1 MPPGAPPCPDA
12 AGGIGSPLA
21 PETSGRIQEYSH
33 ETQHLAPARRDRG
46 GHRHRAGRRPAR
58 PRGGRARRGHSHRL
72 TLGVQ
77 TSPFSSSGTA
87 ATANSA
93 TNPVTDAGL
102 GKIGLTGSGRA
113 NISTGLQ
120 YVEAQSYADSPYH
133 TRAYVKLAAPVTGT
147 TRAQTYS
154 ASSSVLRVQCLSDA
168 KGTPSGSVQ
177 IDASVPAGI
186 GNMPAPGT
194 TVYYTGGKPFGTTA
208 PTDKWEI
215 KVVWN
220 EQTTLANGQLQ
231 VIGMHTYYNV
241 PKKLLSEAITG
252 DVALGI
258 VTCGKVTNAPDPE
271 PIPVA
276 DPKLAGGAAALALA
290 GGTAFLVTRRR
301 PGNQEQVR

>member
-1 MPPGAPPCPDA
+1 MKRSISRLLGATAVVTVTGLAAAPLALAAAGPGAA
-12 AGGIGSPLA
+12 TATGW
-21 PETSGRIQEYSH
+21 
-33 ETQHLAPARRDRG
+33 
-46 GHRHRAGRRPAR
+46 
-58 PRGGRARRGHSHRL
+58 

-276 DPKLAGGAAALALA
+276 GPKLAGGAAALALA